1 VSDIGTVL
9 TVGQKVEAYVVAVDE
24 ATKRFSLSL
33 LAPGVAEASA
43 GAAAAAA
50 AAASPGGEV
59 FAAPRPRVA
68 TRGVLKARDAEVG
81 GAGAKT
87 LSAKRGDWVEGTVKS
102 VMVFGAIVEV
112 EEGVSGLLHVTEMS
126 DKADAKAEELVK
138 VGQTVRVRIDKVEKA
153 AGEEKI
159 RLSMLETFDVRPSPL
174 ADRTLLTLLCS
185 SRP

>member
-1 VSDIGTVL
+1 VGDISTVL
-9 TVGQKVEAYVVAVDE
+9 TVGQEVEAYVVAVDE

-43 GAAAAAA
+43 AAA
-50 AAASPGGEV
+50 AAASPGGEAA
-59 FAAPRPRVA
+59 AAPRPRVA
-68 TRGVLKARDAEVG
+68 TRGVLKARDAE
-81 GAGAKT
+81 GAAAKT

-126 DKADAKAEELVK
+126 EKPDAKAEELVK

-153 AGEEKI
+153 AGAEKI
-159 RLSMLETFDVRPSPL
+159 RLSMLETFDVRPIPTRSPCPL
-174 ADRTLLTLLCS
+174 HTLRS